1 MSEHRA
7 QNLNQNLRRLL
18 RPRHIAVLGGR
29 DAEVV
34 AGECKRIGYEGPFWP
49 VNPTRETI
57 GGFPCFRTVEDLPE
71 APDAVFVAVPRDQAI
86 SSLRTLSKMGAG
98 GAVCYTAGFGEIGD
112 DGAAYESELI
122 RAAGD
127 MALVGP
133 NCYGVINYR
142 DKVALWP
149 FAHGGRFTGRGA
161 AIITQSGMLSSD
173 LTMSQRSLPMSY
185 MVSLG
190 NQAVLKIDDF
200 IDCFADMPEVSAIGL
215 HVEGI
220 RDSQLFEAA
229 ALKALENNIPI
240 VALKTGTSRIGGELT
255 ISHTGSLSGTDEVY
269 DALFDRLGII
279 RVDEPSLLLETLKF
293 ITVAGIPAGPRLA
306 GLACSGGGA
315 TMLADGAE
323 KLGLDLPRPGAGAG
337 KRLRE
342 MLPLTATVSNPL
354 DYTTPIW
361 GMPDKTEPVF
371 STMFDDG
378 YDAAVIVQDYPAAG
392 LDESKPYYRND
403 SISFLNAA
411 KAHGIPGAVCST
423 IAENLDTETRDF
435 LIGHGIAPMQG
446 IGDCLKSI
454 ASAVRYGQRRQVIL
468 ASPPPPLHRPVRQES
483 TNPVPLDE
491 DVSKKMLA
499 EAGIAVPE
507 SLFTE
512 GDLPPTLPRSLSYPL
527 ALKMVSPDLP
537 HKSEMGAVILNITD
551 REMLEASVYQMKSD
565 VSRHAP
571 TARQKGFLIETMVSG
586 VVAELMVSLRRDPV
600 FGILLTIATGGV
612 LVEILDDAATLILPA
627 GREEMDRAIS
637 KLAVSRIIDGYR
649 GAPSGDR
656 GAVLNLIHDLAGMM
670 MRDERIDLIEINPLF
685 VLADGVV
692 AVDAVITLSN

>member
-1 MSEHRA
+1 MSESRA
-7 QNLNQNLRRLL
+7 HNLLRLL

-34 AGECKRIGYEGPFWP
+34 AGECKRIGYDGPFWP
-49 VNPTRETI
+49 VNPKRESI
-57 GGFPCFRTVEDLPE
+57 GGFPCFKSIEDLPE
-71 APDAVFVAVPRDQAI
+71 APDAVFVAVPREQAI
-86 SSLRTLSKMGAG
+86 ASLRILNQMGAG

-112 DGAAYESELI
+112 DGAAYETELI
-122 RAAGD
+122 QAAGD

-149 FAHGGRFTGRGA
+149 FAHGGKFTGRGA

-173 LTMSQRSLPMSY
+173 LTMAQRSLPMSY

-200 IDCFADMPEVSAIGL
+200 IDCFAEMPEVSAIGL

-220 RDSQLFEAA
+220 RDSRLFEAA

-240 VALKTGTSRIGGELT
+240 VALKTGTSRIGSELT

-293 ITVAGIPAGPRLA
+293 ITVSGIPSSAALA

-315 TMLADGAE
+315 TMLADNAE
-323 KLGLDLPRPGAGAG
+323 KLGLELPRPSVAAG

-361 GMPDKTEPVF
+361 GMPEKTEPVF
-371 STMFDDG
+371 SAMFDDG
-378 YDAAVIVQDYPAAG
+378 YDVTVIVQDYPAAG

-411 KAHGIPGAVCST
+411 KTHGIPGAVCST
-423 IAENLDTETRDF
+423 IAENLDVETRDF
-435 LIGHGIAPMQG
+435 LIEHGIAPMQG
-446 IGDCLKSI
+446 IGDCVKSI
-454 ASAVRYGQRRQVIL
+454 ASAVKYGKRRQEIL
-468 ASPPPPLHRPVRQES
+468 ASPPPPLHLTSRQDNAKAVS
-483 TNPVPLDE
+483 LDE
-491 DVSKKMLA
+491 VEAKKMLSA
-499 EAGIAVPE
+499 AGVVIPE
-507 SLFTE
+507 NLFIE
-512 GDLPPTLPRSLSYPL
+512 GDLPPELPHALGYPL
-527 ALKMVSPDLP
+527 AVKMVSPDLP
-537 HKSEMGAVILNITD
+537 HKSEMGAVVLNITD
-551 REMLEASVYQMKSD
+551 REMLERSVQRIKED
-565 VSRHAP
+565 VSRLAP
-571 TARQKGFLIETMVSG
+571 KARQKGFLIEKMVSG
-586 VVAELMVSLRRDPV
+586 VVAELMVSLRRDPI
-600 FGILLTIATGGV
+600 FGVLLTIASGGV
-612 LVEILDDAATLILPA
+612 LVEILEEATTLILPA
-627 GREEMDRAIS
+627 GREEIDRAIRS
-637 KLAVSRIIDGYR
+637 LTVSRIIDGYR
-649 GAPSGDR
+649 GATAGDR
-656 GAVLNLIHDLAGMM
+656 AAIITAIHDLAEMIM
-670 MRDERIDLIEINPLF
+670 ADERIDLIEINPLF
-685 VLADGVV
+685 ILEDGVV
-692 AVDAVITLSN
+692 AVDAVITLND

>member
-1 MSEHRA
+1 MSNQRL
-7 QNLNQNLRRLL
+7 QNLHRLL

-57 GGFPCFRTVEDLPE
+57 GGFPCFKRVEDLPE

-86 SSLRTLSKMGAG
+86 TSLKTLSEMGAG

-112 DGAAYESELI
+112 EGAALEAELI

-240 VALKTGTSRIGGELT
+240 VALKTGTSSIGSELT
-255 ISHTGSLSGTDEVY
+255 ISHTGSLSGTDDAY
-269 DALFDRLGII
+269 DAFFDRLGII

-293 ITVAGIPAGPRLA
+293 ITVAGIPVGSRLA

-315 TMLADGAE
+315 TMLADNAE
-323 KLGLDLPRPGAGAG
+323 KLGLDLPRPSREAGQ
-337 KRLRE
+337 RLRS

-361 GMPDKTEPVF
+361 GMPEKTEPVF
-371 STMFDDG
+371 SAMFDDG
-378 YDAAVIVQDYPAAG
+378 YDAAVIIQDYPAAG

-403 SISFLNAA
+403 SISFIKAT

-423 IAENLDTETRDF
+423 IAENLDAETRDF
-435 LIGHGIAPMQG
+435 LIEHGIAPMQG

-454 ASAVRYGQRRQVIL
+454 AAAVQYGKRRQTVL
-468 ASPPPPLHRPVRQES
+468 AAPPPPLHLHARLDR
-483 TNPVPLDE
+483 TNQTTLDE
-491 DVSKKMLA
+491 AASKKMLSA
-499 EAGIAVPE
+499 AGIAVPQ
-507 SLFTE
+507 SLFIE
-512 GDLPPTLPRSLSYPL
+512 GELPSVLPETLSYPL

-537 HKSEMGAVILNITD
+537 HKSEMGAVILGIRD
-551 REMLEASVYQMKSD
+551 RQTLERSILRMKDD
-565 VSRHAP
+565 VSKNAP

-586 VVAELMVSLRRDPV
+586 VVAELMVSIRRDPV

-612 LVEILDDAATLILPA
+612 LVELLDDAATMILPA
-627 GREEMDRAIS
+627 SREEITRAIS
-637 KLAVSRIIDGYR
+637 KLAASRIIDGYR
-649 GAPSGDR
+649 GAQCGDR
-656 GAVLNLIHDLAGMM
+656 EAVLSTIMGLAELIKN
-670 MRDERIDLIEINPLF
+670 DERIDLIEINPLF
-685 VLADGVV
+685 VLADGAVV
-692 AVDAVITLSN
+692 ADALITLSD

>member
-1 MSEHRA
+1 MSTQRA
-7 QNLNQNLRRLL
+7 HNLRRLL

-34 AGECKRIGYEGPFWP
+34 AGECKRIGYDGPFWP

-57 GGFPCFRTVEDLPE
+57 GGFPCFRSVEDLPE

-86 SSLRTLSKMGAG
+86 SSLRTLNEMGAG

-112 DGAAYESELI
+112 DGAAYETALI
-122 RAAGD
+122 QAAGD

-149 FAHGGRFTGRGA
+149 FAHGGKFTGRGA

-200 IDCFADMPEVSAIGL
+200 ISCFAEMPEVSAIGL

-220 RDSQLFEAA
+220 RDSRLFEAA

-240 VALKTGTSRIGGELT
+240 VALKTGTSRIGSELT
-255 ISHTGSLSGTDEVY
+255 VSHTGSLSGTDEVY

-279 RVDEPSLLLETLKF
+279 RVDEPSLMLEVLKF
-293 ITVAGIPAGPRLA
+293 ITVAGIPDGSALA

-315 TMLADGAE
+315 TMLADNAE
-323 KLGLDLPRPGAGAG
+323 KLGLSLPRPSAKVA
-337 KRLRE
+337 KDLRE
-342 MLPLTATVSNPL
+342 LLPLTATVSNPL

-361 GMPDKTEPVF
+361 GMPEKTEPVF
-371 STMFDDG
+371 STLFSDG

-403 SISFLNAA
+403 SISFLNAS
-411 KAHGIPGAVCST
+411 KAHGMPGAVCST
-423 IAENLDTETRDF
+423 IAENLDAETRDF
-435 LIGHGIAPMQG
+435 LIERGIAPMQG

-454 ASAVRYGQRRQVIL
+454 AAAVQYGQRRQDIL
-468 ASPPPPLHRPVRQES
+468 AAPPPPLHSPLEPSSGNAVQLDEVAS
-483 TNPVPLDE
+483 KKLLADAGLPVP
-491 DVSKKMLA
+491 
-499 EAGIAVPE
+499 EA
-507 SLFTE
+507 LFIE
-512 GDLPPTLPRSLSYPL
+512 GDLPPNFSQSLPQSLNYPL

-537 HKSEMGAVILNITD
+537 HKSEMGAVALNIKD
-551 REMLEASVYQMKSD
+551 RAMLEASILKMKDD

-571 TARQKGFLIETMVSG
+571 TARQKGFLIEPMVSG
-586 VVAELMVSLRRDPV
+586 LVAEIMVSLRRDPV
-600 FGILLTIATGGV
+600 FGLLLTIASGGV
-612 LVEILDDAATLILPA
+612 LVEILNDAKTVILPTSR
-627 GREEMDRAIS
+627 GEIDRAIS
-637 KLAVSRIIDGYR
+637 TLAISQLIDGYR
-649 GAPSGDR
+649 GAPAGDR
-656 GAVLNLIHDLAGMM
+656 DAVLTFILDLAAIMT
-670 MRDERIDLIEINPLF
+670 RDERIDLIEINPLF
-685 VLADGVV
+685 ILADGVV
-692 AVDAVITLSN
+692 AVDAVVTVKD